1 MLRGWTVQLAYTI
14 TAASCQVFSGW
25 PRAGSGVGEFQS
37 ELPSF
42 SAAHV
47 CLQDLAV
54 SYIIVG
60 LMVSIIA
67 VPVVGYRLLAKV
79 SLLPTRL

>member
-1 MLRGWTVQLAYTI
+1 M
-14 TAASCQVFSGW
+14 
-25 PRAGSGVGEFQS
+25 
-37 ELPSF
+37 
-42 SAAHV
+42 
-47 CLQDLAV
+47 

-79 SLLPTRL
+79 SFLPTHL